1 LAAVVVIATF
11 GLAIGRVRIPARPG
25 SSETLER

>member
-1 LAAVVVIATF
+1 VIATF
-11 GLAIGRVRIPARPG
+11 GLAIGRVRIPAPPG